1 MTFLDFVIDSKHKP
15 TRGGRMKYLSLVMV
29 AVIVGLSWIL
39 MKTTS
44 EGLSAEQ
51 QVRLES
57 VLKEYLAVYLKETNP
72 LASEIESPEIK
83 LHVQEA
89 GKRMEARFK
98 FFYTVPGEDGSSNRI
113 AREGNFGIT
122 SENGNDWVA
131 KMEKIS
137 DTYVEFS
144 EALQISLN
152 DETPSSPIKDEKKDS
167 PKKK

>member
-1 MTFLDFVIDSKHKP
+1 
-15 TRGGRMKYLSLVMV
+15 MKYLSLVMV
-29 AVIVGLSWIL
+29 AVIIALTWVL

-44 EGLSAEQ
+44 EGLSSEQ

-72 LASEIESPEIK
+72 LASEIEAPEIK
-83 LHVQEA
+83 LHVQES

-98 FFYTVPGEDGSSNRI
+98 FFYSVPGEDGSATRI
-113 AREGNFGIT
+113 AREGHFGIN
-122 SENGNDWVA
+122 SDDGNNWVA

-144 EALQISLN
+144 EALQITLN
-152 DETPSSPIKDEKKDS
+152 SDSPSASEPETPKEA
-167 PKKK
+167 KKK

>member
-1 MTFLDFVIDSKHKP
+1 
-15 TRGGRMKYLSLVMV
+15 MKYLSLFMV
-29 AVIVGLSWIL
+29 AIIVALSWIL
-39 MKTTS
+39 MRTSS

-57 VLKEYLAVYLKETNP
+57 VLKEYLAVYLKDTNP
-72 LASEIESPEIK
+72 SASQIENPEIK

-98 FFYTVPGEDGSSNRI
+98 FFYSIPGEDGSANRI
-113 AREGNFGIT
+113 AREGTFGIT

-144 EALQISLN
+144 EALQISLPP
-152 DETPSSPIKDEKKDS
+152 DGKLPPEPAPEAAAET
-167 PKKK
+167 PKKKK